1 MARVE
6 GRNRS
11 VSEPSGLIS
20 ILSISR
26 EVFMHPTAMDYS
38 SLRRL
43 NEAADAADATR
54 AHAQRLFRYPTNRD
68 RIPNV
73 MIAPFSL
80 ANLRLIQIEDLLSMQ
95 QVRLLSP

>member
-1 MARVE
+1 M
-6 GRNRS
+6 
-11 VSEPSGLIS
+11 
-20 ILSISR
+20 
-26 EVFMHPTAMDYS
+26 
-38 SLRRL
+38 

-80 ANLRLIQIEDLLSMQ
+80 ANLPLIQIEDLLSMQ

>member
-1 MARVE
+1 MRHLSDKPTRTKPLTRRTLRV
-6 GRNRS
+6 
-11 VSEPSGLIS
+11 LT
-20 ILSISR
+20 LK
-26 EVFMHPTAMDYS
+26 DC
-38 SLRRL
+38 
-43 NEAADAADATR
+43 
-54 AHAQRLFRYPTNRD
+54 FRYPTNGD